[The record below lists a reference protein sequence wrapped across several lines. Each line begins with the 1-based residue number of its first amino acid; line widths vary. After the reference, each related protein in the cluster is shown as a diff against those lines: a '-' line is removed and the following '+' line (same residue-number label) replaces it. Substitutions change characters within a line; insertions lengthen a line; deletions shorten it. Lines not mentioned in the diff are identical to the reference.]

1 MKQNILSTAKGEAAM
16 SKAKVM
22 VVDDSPTELK
32 MMSEP
37 FLSQGYELITATDGD
52 EAIQKAESDHP
63 DLIVL
68 DVVMPNVNG
77 FNVCRHIKNS
87 AELKDIKVILLTSKN
102 QESDKFWG
110 RKQGADAY
118 MTKPF
123 TGEELLATATGLL

>member
-1 MKQNILSTAKGEAAM
+1 MNKI
-16 SKAKVM
+16 KVM

-32 MMSEP
+32 LMSEP
-37 FLSQGYELITATDGD
+37 FLSQGYELTTATDGD

-68 DVVMPNVNG
+68 DVVMPNLNG

-123 TGEELLATATGLL
+123 TQEKLLATAAGLL